1 MRHELNDDIAPPRL
15 PPDLLSTSRTQKWPR
30 RIASAFALSMLLL
43 TGFLA
48 YLGYFG
54 GPVFTVVPASNS
66 APTPA
71 TKAGLGAVVL
81 SGDMGFHV
89 GMAPGIAKRLAAVGI
104 PVIGVNSLSYF
115 RIRRSPAENEALIAD
130 AMHRALA
137 QPRVRRVVL
146 IGQSF
151 GADMLHAG
159 LPALPPS
166 LRENVPLVALV
177 VPGDTIEFRASPAEL
192 FSLAAPD
199 APAMRSAR
207 NLDWVPV
214 TCIHGAEEV
223 HSLCPLLTLPNVQ
236 TVTLP
241 GGHPL
246 NRDVDRV
253 YETLSRAIRE
263 ASRG

>member
-1 MRHELNDDIAPPRL
+1 MRNGLNDIAPPCLSPDL
-15 PPDLLSTSRTQKWPR
+15 PPPSRTRKWPR
-30 RIASAFALSMLLL
+30 RAASAFALSMLLL
-43 TGFLA
+43 AGFLA

-71 TKAGLGAVVL
+71 ARAGLGAVVL

-89 GMAPGIAKRLAAVGI
+89 GMAPRIATRLAADGI

-115 RIRRSPAENEALIAD
+115 RVRRSPAENEALIAD

-137 QPRVRRVVL
+137 QPGVRRVAL

-159 LPALPPS
+159 LPALPAS
-166 LRENVPLVALV
+166 LRDKVPLVALV

-192 FSLAAPD
+192 FSLAASD
-199 APAMRSAR
+199 APAMRSAGK
-207 NLDWVPV
+207 LDWVPV
-214 TCIHGAEEV
+214 TCIHGAEEAN
-223 HSLCPLLTLPNVQ
+223 SLCPLLTLPNVQ

-246 NRDVDRV
+246 KRDVDRV
-253 YETLSRAIRE
+253 YETLARAIRE
-263 ASRG
+263 ASGG